1 MKNFFLIL
9 LVICFVN
16 AQEEKS
22 TMSSD
27 EALTKLVKGNQH
39 WVENKLQFVHQNASI
54 RYKTAKEGQHP
65 FATIL
70 TCSDSRVSPELI
82 FDQGV
87 GDLFVIRVAG
97 NVVDTD
103 ELASIEYGVEHL
115 ETPVLL
121 VLGHSGC
128 GAVTAAYKSWKYK
141 TKNSHSNIP
150 KLLHKIEPAV
160 ERSHKEH
167 PDYGEENIINAA
179 VTTNVRMVINN
190 ILQLS
195 EGTKKRVREGKLKV
209 VGAVYNTYHGH
220 INWLFS
226 PDDVLNILQKG
237 NTNWHSDKMQHPHH
251 SLDLRHIQAI
261 EGQLPIFTII
271 TCSDS
276 RVIPELIF
284 DQGVGDAF
292 VIRVAGNILGSNE
305 LASIEYGVDHLQTPL
320 LLILGH
326 SKCGAVTAALD
337 HLEHPEHEQHG
348 NIPKLI
354 SKITPAVHQAQ
365 KNLEKGQNLLAK
377 SIRVNVRTTS
387 KQILEKSEVTREKVA
402 KGQLKIVSA
411 VYNIETGVVEW
422 LTK

>member
-1 MKNFFLIL
+1 MKKFIL
-9 LVICFVN
+9 ALLFTCLVF
-16 AQEEKS
+16 AQDQKTTLS
-22 TMSSD
+22 AD
-27 EALTKLVKGNQH
+27 EALDKLVKGNQH
-39 WVENKLQFVHQNASI
+39 WVENKLQFIHQNSSI

-128 GAVTAAYKSWKYK
+128 GAVTAAYKSWKHK
-141 TKNSHSNIP
+141 TEDTHSNIP
-150 KLLHKIEPAV
+150 ELLHKIEPAIKK
-160 ERSHKEH
+160 SYKEH
-167 PDYGEENIINAA
+167 PDLGEKSLIDASVSA
-179 VTTNVRMVINN
+179 NVRMVIDN
-190 ILQLS
+190 ILKMS
-195 EGTKKRVREGKLKV
+195 EGTKKKVLAGKLKV

-220 INWLFS
+220 INWLFT
-226 PDDVLNILQKG
+226 PDDVLKILRKG
-237 NTNWHSDKMQHPHH
+237 NQHWSSDKMQHPHH
-251 SLDLRHIQAI
+251 SIDLRHIQAV

-292 VIRVAGNILGSNE
+292 VIRVAGNILGGDE
-305 LASIEYGVDHLQTPL
+305 LASIEYGVKHLQTPL
-320 LLILGH
+320 LLVLGH
-326 SKCGAVTAALD
+326 SSCGAVTAALD
-337 HLEHPEHEQHG
+337 HVQHPDHEQHG

-354 SKITPAVHQAQ
+354 SKIEPAVREAQ
-365 KNLEKGQNLLAK
+365 KDLKKGENLLDK
-377 SIRVNVRTTS
+377 SIVVNVRTTH
-387 KQILEKSEVTREKVA
+387 KQIIEKSEAARKQIAE
-402 KGQLKIVSA
+402 GRLKIVSA
-411 VYNIETGVVEW
+411 VYNIETGKVEW
-422 LTK
+422 LDD